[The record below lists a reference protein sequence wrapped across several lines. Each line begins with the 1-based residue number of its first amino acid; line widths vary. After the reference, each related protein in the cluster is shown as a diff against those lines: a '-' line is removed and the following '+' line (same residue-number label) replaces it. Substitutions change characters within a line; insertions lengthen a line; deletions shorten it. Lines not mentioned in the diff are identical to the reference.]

1 MIEGK
6 RLKSVVFYIFM
17 LVLFSLSI
25 YFTID
30 FASSFSNN
38 TQNISN
44 STISFRDAYG
54 IFAQSVEHHVH
65 STIGMLLLQILV
77 ILSIA
82 RLLGLLFA
90 KMKQPVVIG
99 EIIAGILLGP
109 TLLGS
114 ISPETYKFLFPAES
128 VSNIQLLSN
137 FGLILFMFVIGME
150 LRISDIKEQFS
161 KSLIISHTGIFIPFS
176 LSLLLS
182 YYIYQDY
189 AASQTGFIAFA
200 LFIGISM
207 SITAFPVLA
216 RIIQENHLS
225 RKPLGKL
232 ALSSAAMGDI
242 SAWLM
247 LASIIAI
254 ADSGSMMSTIY
265 NLGFLIV
272 YILIMFGV
280 LRPLFSVIGKYF
292 DNNETINHT
301 LIGVIFVLLLLSS
314 YITEILSMHALF
326 GAFIF
331 GLIMPEDI
339 SFRKIVTDK
348 IEDVSLLLFLPLFF
362 VSSGLQTE
370 LGLISTTD
378 EWILFGIFTFIAIFG
393 KVFGTYISARV
404 VGESPKDSIYLG
416 AFMNTR
422 GLMELVVL
430 SIGYQLNILP
440 ANIYAILVLMTIV
453 TTVITMP
460 MISLINQF
468 YKLKERYFT
477 KEKSI
482 SLGVDFKVLLAF
494 ARPKSGANLLKTA
507 NNLLKRG
514 DHNASYTALHITTDD
529 LLSSIDMDKYYEDS
543 FSIINNEA
551 DRLSISLDKDYQV
564 SGNAE
569 HTIIQKLKKEQFNML
584 LIGAG
589 IKFSNEKKDVEAN
602 KFRDELSRKIGSF
615 MLRGGEKM
623 LSVGSMIQ
631 DKSKYFFENSP
642 CSVSV
647 LISRSSNEISDI
659 AILMN
664 ENTDHRMLSYARS
677 FADNNKANLTVY
689 ASKKNNLKEEDFT
702 KYNISLIEAK
712 NLNSASLLKE
722 INTKT
727 DFLIMDK
734 DLWYDSIEPNDEIL
748 EVLKS
753 TLIMNLK

>member
-1 MIEGK
+1 
-6 RLKSVVFYIFM
+6 
-17 LVLFSLSI
+17 
-25 YFTID
+25 
-30 FASSFSNN
+30 
-38 TQNISN
+38 
-44 STISFRDAYG
+44 
-54 IFAQSVEHHVH
+54 
-65 STIGMLLLQILV
+65 MLL
-77 ILSIA
+77 
-82 RLLGLLFA
+82 
-90 KMKQPVVIG
+90 
-99 EIIAGILLGP
+99 
-109 TLLGS
+109 
-114 ISPETYKFLFPAES
+114 
-128 VSNIQLLSN
+128 
-137 FGLILFMFVIGME
+137 
-150 LRISDIKEQFS
+150 
-161 KSLIISHTGIFIPFS
+161 
-176 LSLLLS
+176 
-182 YYIYQDY
+182 
-189 AASQTGFIAFA
+189 
-200 LFIGISM
+200 
-207 SITAFPVLA
+207 
-216 RIIQENHLS
+216 
-225 RKPLGKL
+225 
-232 ALSSAAMGDI
+232 
-242 SAWLM
+242 
-247 LASIIAI
+247 
-254 ADSGSMMSTIY
+254 
-265 NLGFLIV
+265 
-272 YILIMFGV
+272 
-280 LRPLFSVIGKYF
+280 YF
-292 DNNETINHT
+292 
-301 LIGVIFVLLLLSS
+301 F
-314 YITEILSMHALF
+314 
-326 GAFIF
+326 
-331 GLIMPEDI
+331 
-339 SFRKIVTDK
+339 
-348 IEDVSLLLFLPLFF
+348 LFLPLFF

-370 LGLISTTD
+370 LGLISSTD

-482 SLGVDFKVLLAF
+482 NLGVDFKVLLAF

-507 NNLLKRG
+507 NNLLRRG
-514 DHNASYTALHITTDD
+514 NHNASYTALHITTDD

-543 FSIINNEA
+543 FTMINNEA
-551 DRLSISLDKDYQV
+551 NRLSLSLDTDYQV

-569 HTIIQKLKKEQFNML
+569 HTIIQKLKKEHFNML

-647 LISRSSNEISDI
+647 LISRSSNEISNI

-727 DFLIMDK
+727 DFLIIDK